1 MADAGL
7 GKTTRQRCF
16 FPAETYRRT
25 DHPHFTPYVYKL
37 LPSVVAG
44 EFGRYQMGEEG
55 RWSYTRRCK
64 KDENLHD
71 QSGLRYAR
79 SVCVCSPLKQTP
91 VLFFLLSPFLL
102 Q

>member
-7 GKTTRQRCF
+7 GKTTRQRWLFLFVCF
-16 FPAETYRRT
+16 FLLRPT
-25 DHPHFTPYVYKL
+25 DHPLFTPYVYKL

-44 EFGRYQMGEEG
+44 DFGRYQMGEEG
-55 RWSYTRRCK
+55 RWSYTRRFK

-79 SVCVCSPLKQTP
+79 CVCVCVAP
-91 VLFFLLSPFLL
+91 
-102 Q
+102 